1 MAFRLN
7 FNIRI
12 LAALMLC
19 FSILTLSATA
29 QKSRTR
35 VLVQNDKQQ
44 VRFDTVQCVKNAFKL
59 NPLIFLTGEIPVY
72 YERALS
78 PQISFE
84 IALGYTFRNYMSLL
98 YGNEADDF
106 GGGVEILPNPSFHFA
121 VRYYFEPNLELEG
134 LYLSPEFSYRKY
146 SKNIAVKDA
155 DGRFTDENNLDERKF
170 NDIKVLIGYQSLS
183 HSSNWL
189 LDFYTGLGVR
199 VRDMQIVEE
208 TNHLGNGWSY
218 NIEQVNDIVP
228 AFYIGIKFGLGF

>member
-1 MAFRLN
+1 MEHRLN
-7 FNIRI
+7 ISLRV
-12 LAALMLC
+12 AMALVLC
-19 FSILTLSATA
+19 CTIMTLSANA
-29 QKSRTR
+29 QKRRTR
-35 VLVQNDKQQ
+35 VLVQDDKHQ
-44 VRFDTVQCVKNAFKL
+44 VRFDTVQAVKNSFKL
-59 NPLIFLTGEIPVY
+59 NPLAFLTGEIPIY

-84 IALGYTFRNYMSLL
+84 VAVGMTFRNYLSLL

-121 VRYYFEPNLELEG
+121 IRYYFEANLELEG

-146 SKNIAVKDA
+146 SKNISEKDA
-155 DGRFTDENNLDERKF
+155 DGQFTEQSNLDERKF
-170 NDIKVLIGYQSLS
+170 NDIKILIGYQSLS

>member
-1 MAFRLN
+1 MAVKLN
-7 FNIRI
+7 FNMRI
-12 LAALMLC
+12 FAVLVLC
-19 FSILTLSATA
+19 LSILTLSASG
-29 QKSRTR
+29 QKRRTR
-35 VLVQNDKQQ
+35 ILVQDDKDQ

-59 NPLIFLTGEIPVY
+59 NPLVFLTGEIPLY

-84 IALGYTFRNYMSLL
+84 IAVGYTFRNYVSLL

-146 SKNIAVKDA
+146 SKTIAVKDA
-155 DGRFTDENNLDERKF
+155 DGRFTDQNNLDERVY
-170 NDIKVLIGYQSLS
+170 NDVKVLIGYQSLS
-183 HSSNWL
+183 HSSNWM

-208 TNHLGNGWSY
+208 TNNLGSGWSY
-218 NIEQVNDIVP
+218 EIEQVNDIVP
-228 AFYIGIKFGLGF
+228 AFYAGVKFGLGF